1 MNKKRLSVVMAG
13 AMLAT
18 SVAPVLAAETTEV
31 KEYQLSDVVLLTREI
46 KKLMEDN
53 KISTNKALIADKIS
67 DDGKSIVAGGGRF
80 LSENVAKAMFAGESV
95 YGVIIYNA
103 DGTVDKDA
111 SDHSGTVGQPIYNI
125 ANAEADIATMTAGQ
139 TLKVFKRDTTKFND
153 EVIPG
158 TSIAVNDQTVAEYS
172 GTELVNTAAVS
183 DTITKEATITATGG
197 SNEKSAIVDGSKI
210 ALNAKK
216 DGVILTL
223 RALDENGKNKTIELK
238 NGDEKLDFQLAY
250 DAEGNLLDATNPDEV
265 QKFDHF
271 GKKVNTYHTSTLLTS
286 NTLEKTSYKVVAD
299 KANVETIKASDL
311 YDGFALTSK
320 GTELLSDL
328 KNAAEKVDETIATA
342 SNALVKLKTADI
354 VDDKSGIYYFEV
366 EYKRYTSNSTSEV
379 YKTVK
384 VTSTNKAELKSLFN
398 LIKSGEF
405 KVGIVAGQNRYETAV
420 NVAKANGAEL
430 KIVDNGVTGTPDDND
445 IFNNNIVIVNGTSL
459 VDGLA
464 AAPLAASL
472 NDAKGTNATNVK
484 QAPILLAKTDELPTE
499 TKEYIEERA
508 SHISKNDR
516 KDYVVTL
523 VGGESVLSEELVKEI
538 KDMGFTV
545 KRLGGDNREETS
557 VAVAKK
563 LTVGTDGI
571 FVVGGNGEADA
582 MSVSAVA
589 ASKKM
594 PIIVSKVGSI
604 SRDALNY
611 IEENASTSKVRV
623 IGGEKVVS
631 KADEEKINKVLSKTN
646 AAYRIAGENR
656 QATNAAI
663 IKEYY
668 KTGEI
673 TGTTGVVL
681 VKDGVAKKDELIDA
695 LSAANYA
702 ASMKA
707 PIVLASSNLS
717 AAQEDAIV
725 RVNGVAKVAQVG
737 EGAARTVLET
747 IAGLFGISNVK

>member
-18 SVAPVLAAETTEV
+18 SVAPVLAAETTATEV

-53 KISTNKALIADKIS
+53 KVSTNKALIADKL
-67 DDGKSIVAGGGRF
+67 DDSMAYTSGDTRF
-80 LSENVAKAMFAGESV
+80 VKEAVGKAMLAGESV
-95 YGVIIYNA
+95 YGIIIYNA
-103 DGTVDKDA
+103 DGTVAKDA
-111 SDHSGTVGQPIYNI
+111 SNHSGTAGQPIYNI
-125 ANAEADIATMTAGQ
+125 TNAETDIKAMTAGQ

-158 TSIAVNDQTVAEYS
+158 TSIAVDDQTVATYAK
-172 GTELVNTAAVS
+172 TDLVTVGNALEETFK
-183 DTITKEATITATGG
+183 KEAALIAT
-197 SNEKSAIVDGSKI
+197 SKAKSAIVDETKI
-210 ALNAKK
+210 AINSKK

-238 NGDEKLDFQLAY
+238 EGDEKLDFQLAY

-286 NTLEKTSYKVVAD
+286 NTLEKTSYKVVAN
-299 KANVETIKASDL
+299 KANVETVASSEL

-342 SNALVKLKTADI
+342 NNALVKLKNADI

-366 EYKRYTSNSTSEV
+366 EYKRATSNTTSEV

-384 VTSTNKAELKSLFN
+384 VTSTNKAELKSLFD

-430 KIVDNGVTGTPDDND
+430 KIADKSSGTDK
-445 IFNNNIVIVNGTSL
+445 ILNNNIVLVNGTSL

-472 NDAKGTNATNVK
+472 NEAGTSKTDDLK

-656 QATNAAI
+656 QATNSAI

>member
-1 MNKKRLSVVMAG
+1 MNKKKLSVVMAG

-53 KISTNKALIADKIS
+53 KVSTNKALIADKL
-67 DDGKSIVAGGGRF
+67 DDSMAYTSGDTRF
-80 LSENVAKAMFAGESV
+80 VKEAVGKAMLAGESV
-95 YGVIIYNA
+95 YGIIIYNA
-103 DGTVDKDA
+103 DGTVAKDA
-111 SDHSGTVGQPIYNI
+111 SNHSGTAGQPIYNI
-125 ANAEADIATMTAGQ
+125 TNAETDIKAMTAGQ

-158 TSIAVNDQTVAEYS
+158 TSIAVDDQTVATYAK
-172 GTELVNTAAVS
+172 TDLVTVGNALEETFK
-183 DTITKEATITATGG
+183 KEAALIAT
-197 SNEKSAIVDGSKI
+197 SKAKSAIVDETKI
-210 ALNAKK
+210 AINSKK

-238 NGDEKLDFQLAY
+238 EGDEKLDFQLAY

-342 SNALVKLKTADI
+342 NNALVKLKNADI

-366 EYKRYTSNSTSEV
+366 EYKRATSNTTSEV

-384 VTSTNKAELKSLFN
+384 VTSTNKAELKSLFD

-430 KIVDNGVTGTPDDND
+430 KIADKSSGTDK
-445 IFNNNIVIVNGTSL
+445 ILNNNIVLVNGTSL

-472 NDAKGTNATNVK
+472 NEVGTDK
-484 QAPILLAKTDELPTE
+484 SDYLRQAPILLAKTDELPTE

>member
-1 MNKKRLSVVMAG
+1 MNKKKLSVVMAG

-18 SVAPVLAAETTEV
+18 SVAPVLAAETTATEV

-53 KISTNKALIADKIS
+53 KVSTNKALIADKLA
-67 DDGKSIVAGGGRF
+67 DDMSYTSGNTRF
-80 LSENVAKAMFAGESV
+80 VKEAVGKAMLAGESV
-95 YGVIIYNA
+95 YGIIIYNA
-103 DGTVDKDA
+103 DGTVAKDA
-111 SDHSGTVGQPIYNI
+111 SNHSGTAGQPIYNI
-125 ANAEADIATMTAGQ
+125 TNAETDIKAMTAGQ

-158 TSIAVNDQTVAEYS
+158 TSIAVDDQTVATYAK
-172 GTELVNTAAVS
+172 TDLVTVGNALEEAFK
-183 DTITKEATITATGG
+183 KEAALIAT
-197 SNEKSAIVDGSKI
+197 SKAKSAIVDETKI
-210 ALNAKK
+210 AINSKK

-238 NGDEKLDFQLAY
+238 EGDEKLDFQLAY

-286 NTLEKTSYKVVAD
+286 NTLEKTSYKVVAN
-299 KANVETIKASDL
+299 KANVETVASSEL

-366 EYKRYTSNSTSEV
+366 EYKRATSNTTSEV

-430 KIVDNGVTGTPDDND
+430 KIADKSSGTDK
-445 IFNNNIVIVNGTSL
+445 ILNNNIVLVNGTSL

-472 NDAKGTNATNVK
+472 NEVGTAKGDYLK

-747 IAGLFGISNVK
+747 IAGFFGISYVK

>member
-1 MNKKRLSVVMAG
+1 MNKKKLSVVMAG

-53 KISTNKALIADKIS
+53 KVSTNKALIADKL
-67 DDGKSIVAGGGRF
+67 DDSMAYTSGDTRF
-80 LSENVAKAMFAGESV
+80 VKEAVGKAMLAGESV
-95 YGVIIYNA
+95 YGIIIYNA
-103 DGTVDKDA
+103 DGTVAKDA
-111 SDHSGTVGQPIYNI
+111 SNHSGTAGQPIYNI
-125 ANAEADIATMTAGQ
+125 TNAETDIKAMTAGQ

-158 TSIAVNDQTVAEYS
+158 TSIAVNDQTVATYAK
-172 GTELVNTAAVS
+172 TDLVTVGNALEETFK
-183 DTITKEATITATGG
+183 KEAALIAT
-197 SNEKSAIVDGSKI
+197 SKAKSAIVDETKI
-210 ALNAKK
+210 AINSKK

-238 NGDEKLDFQLAY
+238 EGDEKLDFQLAY

-299 KANVETIKASDL
+299 KANVETVASSEL

-342 SNALVKLKTADI
+342 SNALVKLKNADI

-366 EYKRYTSNSTSEV
+366 EYKRTTSNTTSEV

-430 KIVDNGVTGTPDDND
+430 KIADKSSGTDK
-445 IFNNNIVIVNGTSL
+445 ILNNNIVLVNGTSL

-472 NDAKGTNATNVK
+472 NEVGTSKTDDLK

>member
-1 MNKKRLSVVMAG
+1 MNKKKLSVVMAG

-53 KISTNKALIADKIS
+53 KVSTNKALIADKL
-67 DDGKSIVAGGGRF
+67 DDSMAYTSGDTRF
-80 LSENVAKAMFAGESV
+80 VKEAVGKAMLAGESV
-95 YGVIIYNA
+95 YGIIIYNA
-103 DGTVDKDA
+103 DGTVAKDA
-111 SDHSGTVGQPIYNI
+111 SNHSGTVGQPIYNI
-125 ANAEADIATMTAGQ
+125 TNAETDIKAMTAGQ

-158 TSIAVNDQTVAEYS
+158 TSIAVNDQTVATYAK
-172 GTELVNTAAVS
+172 TDLVTVGNALEETFK
-183 DTITKEATITATGG
+183 KEAALIAT
-197 SNEKSAIVDGSKI
+197 SKAKSAIVDETKI
-210 ALNAKK
+210 AINSKK

-238 NGDEKLDFQLAY
+238 EGDEKLDFQLAY

-299 KANVETIKASDL
+299 KANVETVASSEL

-342 SNALVKLKTADI
+342 SNALVKLKNTDI

-366 EYKRYTSNSTSEV
+366 EYKRATSNTTSEV

-430 KIVDNGVTGTPDDND
+430 KIADKSSGTDK
-445 IFNNNIVIVNGTSL
+445 ILNNNIVLVNGTSL

-472 NDAKGTNATNVK
+472 NEVGTSKTDDLK

>member
-18 SVAPVLAAETTEV
+18 SVAPVLAAETTATEV

-53 KISTNKALIADKIS
+53 KVSTNKALIADKL
-67 DDGKSIVAGGGRF
+67 DDSMAYTSGDTRF
-80 LSENVAKAMFAGESV
+80 VKEAVGKAMLAGESV
-95 YGVIIYNA
+95 YGIIIYNA
-103 DGTVDKDA
+103 DGTVAKDA
-111 SDHSGTVGQPIYNI
+111 SNHSGTAGQPIYNI
-125 ANAEADIATMTAGQ
+125 TNAETDIKAMTAGQ

-158 TSIAVNDQTVAEYS
+158 TSIAVNDQTVATYAK
-172 GTELVNTAAVS
+172 TDLVTVGNALEETFK
-183 DTITKEATITATGG
+183 KEAALIAT
-197 SNEKSAIVDGSKI
+197 SKAKSAIVDETKI
-210 ALNAKK
+210 AINSKK

-238 NGDEKLDFQLAY
+238 EGDEKLDFQLAY

-265 QKFDHF
+265 QKFDNF

-286 NTLEKTSYKVVAD
+286 NTLEKTSYKVVAN
-299 KANVETIKASDL
+299 KANVETVASSEL

-366 EYKRYTSNSTSEV
+366 EYKRATSNTTSEV

-430 KIVDNGVTGTPDDND
+430 KIADKSSSTDK
-445 IFNNNIVIVNGTSL
+445 ILNNNIVLVNGTSL

-472 NDAKGTNATNVK
+472 NEAGTSKTDDLK

-611 IEENASTSKVRV
+611 IEENASTSKIRV

>member
-1 MNKKRLSVVMAG
+1 MNKKKLSVVLAG

-53 KISTNKALIADKIS
+53 KVSTNKALIADKL
-67 DDGKSIVAGGGRF
+67 DDSMAYTSGDTRF
-80 LSENVAKAMFAGESV
+80 VKEAVGKAMLAGESV
-95 YGVIIYNA
+95 YGIIIYNA
-103 DGTVDKDA
+103 DGTVAKDA
-111 SDHSGTVGQPIYNI
+111 SNHSGTAGQPIYNI
-125 ANAEADIATMTAGQ
+125 TNAETDIKAMTAGQ

-158 TSIAVNDQTVAEYS
+158 TSIAVNDQTVATYAK
-172 GTELVNTAAVS
+172 TDLVTVGNALEETFK
-183 DTITKEATITATGG
+183 KEAALIAT
-197 SNEKSAIVDGSKI
+197 SKAKSAIVDETKI
-210 ALNAKK
+210 AINSKK

-238 NGDEKLDFQLAY
+238 EGDEKLDFQLAY

-299 KANVETIKASDL
+299 KANVETVASSEL

-342 SNALVKLKTADI
+342 SNALVKLKNADI

-366 EYKRYTSNSTSEV
+366 EYKRTTSNTTSEV

-430 KIVDNGVTGTPDDND
+430 KIADKSSGTDK
-445 IFNNNIVIVNGTSL
+445 ILNNNIVLVNGTSL

-472 NDAKGTNATNVK
+472 NEVGTSKTDDLK

>member
-1 MNKKRLSVVMAG
+1 MNKKKLSVVMAG

-18 SVAPVLAAETTEV
+18 SVAPVLAAETTATEV

-53 KISTNKALIADKIS
+53 KVSTNKALIADKLA
-67 DDGKSIVAGGGRF
+67 DDMSYTSGNTRF
-80 LSENVAKAMFAGESV
+80 VKEAVGKAMLAGESV
-95 YGVIIYNA
+95 YGIIIYNA
-103 DGTVDKDA
+103 DGTVAKDA
-111 SDHSGTVGQPIYNI
+111 SNHSGTAGQPIYNI
-125 ANAEADIATMTAGQ
+125 TNAETDIKAMTAGQ

-158 TSIAVNDQTVAEYS
+158 TSIAVDDQTVATYAK
-172 GTELVNTAAVS
+172 TDLVTVGNALEEAFK
-183 DTITKEATITATGG
+183 KEAALIAT
-197 SNEKSAIVDGSKI
+197 SKAKSAIVDETKI
-210 ALNAKK
+210 AINSKK

-238 NGDEKLDFQLAY
+238 EGDEKLDFQLAY

-286 NTLEKTSYKVVAD
+286 NTLEKTSYKVVAN
-299 KANVETIKASDL
+299 KANVETVASSEL

-366 EYKRYTSNSTSEV
+366 EYKRATSNTTSEV

-430 KIVDNGVTGTPDDND
+430 KIADKSSGTDK
-445 IFNNNIVIVNGTSL
+445 ILNNNIVLVNGTSL

-472 NDAKGTNATNVK
+472 NEVGTAKGDYLK

>member
-1 MNKKRLSVVMAG
+1 MNKKKLSVVMAG

-53 KISTNKALIADKIS
+53 KVSTNKALIADKL
-67 DDGKSIVAGGGRF
+67 DDSMAYTSGDTRF
-80 LSENVAKAMFAGESV
+80 VKEAVGKAMLAGESV
-95 YGVIIYNA
+95 YGIIIYNA
-103 DGTVDKDA
+103 DGTVAKDA
-111 SDHSGTVGQPIYNI
+111 SNHSGTAGQPIYNI
-125 ANAEADIATMTAGQ
+125 TNAETDIKAMTAGQ

-158 TSIAVNDQTVAEYS
+158 TSIAVDDQTVATYAK
-172 GTELVNTAAVS
+172 TDLVTVGNALEETFK
-183 DTITKEATITATGG
+183 KEAALIAT
-197 SNEKSAIVDGSKI
+197 SKAKSAIVDETKI
-210 ALNAKK
+210 AINSKK

-238 NGDEKLDFQLAY
+238 EGDEKLDFQLAY

-342 SNALVKLKTADI
+342 NNALVKLKNADI

-366 EYKRYTSNSTSEV
+366 EYKRATSNTTSEV

-384 VTSTNKAELKSLFN
+384 VTSTNKAELKSLFD

-430 KIVDNGVTGTPDDND
+430 KIADKSSGTDK
-445 IFNNNIVIVNGTSL
+445 ILNNNIVLVNGTSL

-472 NDAKGTNATNVK
+472 NEVGTAKGDYLK

>member
-1 MNKKRLSVVMAG
+1 MNKKKLSVVMAG

-53 KISTNKALIADKIS
+53 KVSTNKALIADKL
-67 DDGKSIVAGGGRF
+67 DDSMAYTSGDTRF
-80 LSENVAKAMFAGESV
+80 VKEAVGKAMLAGESV
-95 YGVIIYNA
+95 YGIIIYNA
-103 DGTVDKDA
+103 DGTVAKDA
-111 SDHSGTVGQPIYNI
+111 SNHSGTAGQPIYNI
-125 ANAEADIATMTAGQ
+125 TNAETDIKAMTAGQ

-158 TSIAVNDQTVAEYS
+158 TSIAVDDQTVATYAK
-172 GTELVNTAAVS
+172 TDLVTVGNALEETFK
-183 DTITKEATITATGG
+183 KEAALIAT
-197 SNEKSAIVDGSKI
+197 SKAKSAIVDETKI
-210 ALNAKK
+210 AINSKK

-238 NGDEKLDFQLAY
+238 EGDEKLDFQLAY

-342 SNALVKLKTADI
+342 NNALVKLKNADI

-366 EYKRYTSNSTSEV
+366 EYKRATSNTTSEV

-384 VTSTNKAELKSLFN
+384 VTSTNKAELKSLFD

-430 KIVDNGVTGTPDDND
+430 KIADKSSGTDK
-445 IFNNNIVIVNGTSL
+445 ILNNNIVLVNGTSL

-472 NDAKGTNATNVK
+472 NEVGTAKSDYLR